1 MDRRLGRPGCWLD
14 ADRLAAAPPWMPTD
28 GWPGASPSRT
38 GLRRRRPADVRRY
51 SCDPA
56 DSAVAL

>member
-28 GWPGASPSRT
+28 GPARCVPFPHRAAPSAAGWCAT
-38 GLRRRRPADVRRY
+38 LLLWSRRLC
-51 SCDPA
+51 SCA
-56 DSAVAL
+56 